1 MVTSRL
7 VTVEH
12 RTVVT
17 VTGPLLAAD
26 PLTGVGYAE
35 PVEVTG
41 PDGTTRRGQVLEIDG
56 SRVTIQVL
64 DGTHGLGLDRTTIRS
79 RGETSRLAVGAGLLG
94 RAFDGQGQ
102 PADGGPPVVPEAFRD
117 INGAPL
123 NPVARSNPSEFVETG
138 ISAIDGLATLVRG
151 QKLPIFSGY
160 GLPAAELAARI
171 ATSARVPGDSGG
183 EGFVVVFAALGVTR
197 REAGF
202 YRTAFAASGRQERMV
217 LFVNLADDPAIERLA
232 TPRLALTAAEYLAW
246 DAGLHVLVV
255 LTDMTSYCE
264 ALREISAARQ
274 ELPGR
279 RGFPSDMY
287 SDLASIFERAGRV
300 HGKPGSITQLA
311 VLTMPDDDVSH
322 PIPDLT
328 GYITEGQVVLS
339 RELDRRG
346 IFPPI
351 DVLPSLSRLMNAGIG
366 AGSTR
371 DDHRDVAGQLYAC
384 YARGRQVRDLAS
396 IVGTAALGE
405 DDRRYLS
412 FADDFEQR
420 LLNQGTQ
427 RRPISA
433 TLDLAWDLLGRFPR
447 HELTRIRQRFLDS
460 RHRPAAE
467 AGSSNGNARQPE
479 SNEAEHPR
487 NSHHRNDTGL
497 SPGQQHITAERITGP
512 AG

>member
-1 MVTSRL
+1 MVSSRL

-12 RTVVT
+12 RTVDT
-17 VTGPLLAAD
+17 ITGPLLTAD

-35 PVEVTG
+35 PVEIIG
-41 PDGTTRRGQVLEIDG
+41 PDGAVRGGQVLEIDG
-56 SRVTIQVL
+56 SRVTIQVP
-64 DGTHGLGLDRTTIRS
+64 DGTHGLGLERTTIRS
-79 RGETSRLAVGAGLLG
+79 RGDTSRLAVGAGLLG
-94 RAFDGQGQ
+94 RVFNGQGQ
-102 PADGGPPVVPEAFRD
+102 PADDGPPVLPEAFRD
-117 INGAPL
+117 INGAPM
-123 NPVARSNPSEFVETG
+123 NPVARSRPSEFVETG
-138 ISAIDGLATLVRG
+138 VSAVDGLVTLVRG

-183 EGFVVVFAALGVTR
+183 EAFVVVFAALGVTR
-197 REAGF
+197 READF

-217 LFVNLADDPAIERLA
+217 LFVNLADDPAIERLQ

-255 LTDMTSYCE
+255 LTDMTNYCE

-279 RGFPSDMY
+279 RGYPSDMY

-300 HGKPGSITQLA
+300 RGKPGSITQLA

-328 GYITEGQVVLS
+328 GYITEGQIVLS

-371 DDHRDVAGQLYAC
+371 DDHRDLADQLYAC

-396 IVGTAALGE
+396 IIGTAALGE
-405 DDRRYLS
+405 DDRRYLA
-412 FADDFEQR
+412 FAGEFEQR
-420 LLNQGTQ
+420 FIGQGGE
-427 RRPISA
+427 RRGLTS
-433 TLDLAWDLLGRFPR
+433 TLDLGWELLGRFPR
-447 HELTRIRQRFLDS
+447 QELKRIRDRHLD
-460 RHRPAAE
+460 RHH
-467 AGSSNGNARQPE
+467 S
-479 SNEAEHPR
+479 
-487 NSHHRNDTGL
+487 
-497 SPGQQHITAERITGP
+497 TAPSEP
-512 AG
+512 VN

>member
-1 MVTSRL
+1 MTASRL

-12 RTVVT
+12 RTVGT
-17 VTGPLLAAD
+17 VTGPLLVAD

-35 PVEVTG
+35 PIEVIG
-41 PDGTTRRGQVLEIDG
+41 PDGTSRRGQVLEIDG
-56 SRVTIQVL
+56 SRVTVQVL
-64 DGTHGLGLDRTTIRS
+64 DGTSGLGLDGTALRS
-79 RGETSRLAVGAGLLG
+79 RGTAARFAVGTGLLG
-94 RAFDGQGQ
+94 RAFDGQGK
-102 PADGGPPVVPEAFRD
+102 PADGGPPIVPEGFRD

-123 NPVARSNPSEFVETG
+123 NPVARSHPSEFVETG
-138 ISAIDGLATLVRG
+138 VSSIDGLITLVRG

-171 ATSARVPGDSGG
+171 ATSARVPGDVGG
-183 EGFVVVFAALGVTR
+183 DGFVVVFAALGATR
-197 REAGF
+197 RQAEF
-202 YRTAFAASGRQERMV
+202 YRAAFAASGRQHHMV
-217 LFVNLADDPAIERLA
+217 LFVNLADDPAIERLQ

-255 LTDMTSYCE
+255 LTDMTNYCE

-279 RGFPSDMY
+279 RGYPSDMY

-311 VLTMPDDDVSH
+311 VLTMPDDDISH

-328 GYITEGQVVLS
+328 GYITEGQIVLS

-366 AGSTR
+366 ENRSRG
-371 DDHRDVAGQLYAC
+371 DHRELADQLYAC
-384 YARGRQVRDLAS
+384 YARGRHVRDLAS
-396 IVGTAALGE
+396 IIGTAALGAS
-405 DDRRYLS
+405 DRRYLS

-420 LLNQGTQ
+420 FIGQGRG
-427 RRPISA
+427 RRGIAES
-433 TLDLAWDLLGRFPR
+433 LDLGRELLAAFPR
-447 HELTRIRQRFLDS
+447 YELTRIRQ
-460 RHRPAAE
+460 
-467 AGSSNGNARQPE
+467 E
-479 SNEAEHPR
+479 SP
-487 NSHHRNDTGL
+487 D
-497 SPGQQHITAERITGP
+497 
-512 AG
+512 

>member
-1 MVTSRL
+1 MVSSRL

-12 RTVVT
+12 RTVDT
-17 VTGPLLAAD
+17 VTGPLLTAD

-35 PVEVTG
+35 PVEVIG
-41 PDGTTRRGQVLEIDG
+41 PDGATRRGQVLEIDG
-56 SRVTIQVL
+56 SRVTVQVL
-64 DGTHGLGLDRTTIRS
+64 DGTHGLGLNRTAVRS
-79 RGETSRLAVGAGLLG
+79 RGDTSRLAVGAGLLG

-102 PADGGPPVVPEAFRD
+102 PADGGPPVIPEAFRD

-123 NPVARSNPSEFVETG
+123 NPVARSSPSEFVETG

-202 YRTAFAASGRQERMV
+202 YRAAFAASGRQHRMV
-217 LFVNLADDPAIERLA
+217 LFVNLADDPAIERLQ

-255 LTDMTSYCE
+255 LTDMTNYCE

-279 RGFPSDMY
+279 RGYPSDMY

-300 HGKPGSITQLA
+300 HGRPGSITQLA

-366 AGSTR
+366 ADSTR
-371 DDHRDVAGQLYAC
+371 DDHRELADQLYAC
-384 YARGRQVRDLAS
+384 YARGRHVRDLAS
-396 IVGTAALGE
+396 IIGIAALGE
-405 DDRRYLS
+405 NDRRYLS

-420 LLNQGTQ
+420 FIGQGG
-427 RRPISA
+427 RRRGVEE
-433 TLDLAWDLLGRFPR
+433 TLDLAWELLGRFPR
-447 HELTRIRQRFLDS
+447 HELTRIRQRHLD
-460 RHRPAAE
+460 RHHSPAAE
-467 AGSSNGNARQPE
+467 TPADQPD
-479 SNEAEHPR
+479 APHP
-487 NSHHRNDTGL
+487 G
-497 SPGQQHITAERITGP
+497 
-512 AG
+512 